1 MLNNIL
7 VFLILEIVYWGYY
20 VVAQLSACQV
30 FRISVTRH
38 FTLSFDG
45 LMVVYF
51 AEFMKAFSTDLSWI
65 YGQWNCLNF
74 LIHLFHRVVLELK
87 AVSVSHMGKW
97 THAYI
102 YHWCLALE

>member
-87 AVSVSHMGKW
+87 QQFPFPIWVNEPMHTFIIDV
-97 THAYI
+97 
-102 YHWCLALE
+102 